1 MVVLVPTD
9 NVRRPPLFGVLH
21 HDNVAVATLRVEEYS
36 WWTLGATCVHSVVSI
51 FHKHLEGRWF
61 PSLAAAAQLVHQE
74 IFDGMRTEYMQ
85 TVWLWVRGSLADIIL
100 GDAHDISRDSLA
112 LAHINSRVVSLPSKV
127 GDGHW
132 LPVGKGRPYIPHDMP
147 SDEARNAR
155 VWASYT
161 PSRQEASDRQ
171 SEADVSARAHAAPP
185 GKRRKKRRRKPPTER
200 GAVVWDGDATSVP
213 PVALVII
220 DVRVDPGDERR
231 PCATLLHLQSLEP
244 EPPPPFWKRTT
255 DVCNF
260 DEQLPVIYRER
271 RMLLE
276 AHDRWEQTVATVKR
290 AMLQRLLAA
299 PRLAMSELWSRR
311 LAMGDEP
318 CPVTDQEAVE
328 WVQAYGAADQTEH
341 AAEVDAQASD
351 GVRGGKG
358 ERDGEGHVADRKRR
372 VAADVRDPRI
382 DPDGRYN
389 ALLLE
394 KGLPFDE
401 AYDPLAEA
409 RVAAANRGQSALDDA
424 MAAAAGSID

>member
-1 MVVLVPTD
+1 
-9 NVRRPPLFGVLH
+9 
-21 HDNVAVATLRVEEYS
+21 
-36 WWTLGATCVHSVVSI
+36 
-51 FHKHLEGRWF
+51 
-61 PSLAAAAQLVHQE
+61 
-74 IFDGMRTEYMQ
+74 
-85 TVWLWVRGSLADIIL
+85 
-100 GDAHDISRDSLA
+100 
-112 LAHINSRVVSLPSKV
+112 
-127 GDGHW
+127 
-132 LPVGKGRPYIPHDMP
+132 
-147 SDEARNAR
+147 
-155 VWASYT
+155 
-161 PSRQEASDRQ
+161 
-171 SEADVSARAHAAPP
+171 
-185 GKRRKKRRRKPPTER
+185 
-200 GAVVWDGDATSVP
+200 
-213 PVALVII
+213 
-220 DVRVDPGDERR
+220 
-231 PCATLLHLQSLEP
+231 
-244 EPPPPFWKRTT
+244 
-255 DVCNF
+255 
-260 DEQLPVIYRER
+260 
-271 RMLLE
+271 MLLE

-409 RVAAANRGQSALDDA
+409 TEGCSGQPRAKRA
-424 MAAAAGSID
+424 